1 MQALMHSRAQ
11 SRVIELFCPYEWPWL
26 HYRLAPS
33 ANVQTCSY
41 GAIFIS
47 INFIFSL
54 KVHIIDGL
62 IFAPEDQDGQLPST
76 STSTQPLVY
85 QHLKAKRRHPNLQ
98 QIGIYERT
106 KCTVYIY
113 LMFIAVLLGVY
124 VYIDLLFFSS
134 LYFD

>member
-1 MQALMHSRAQ
+1 MYKLVVLVL
-11 SRVIELFCPYEWPWL
+11 VIPIDL
-26 HYRLAPS
+26 
-33 ANVQTCSY
+33 
-41 GAIFIS
+41 
-47 INFIFSL
+47 IFSL
-54 KVHIIDGL
+54 KVDIIDGL
-62 IFAPEDQDGQLPST
+62 ISTPENQDGELPST

-124 VYIDLLFFSS
+124 AYIDLLFFLS